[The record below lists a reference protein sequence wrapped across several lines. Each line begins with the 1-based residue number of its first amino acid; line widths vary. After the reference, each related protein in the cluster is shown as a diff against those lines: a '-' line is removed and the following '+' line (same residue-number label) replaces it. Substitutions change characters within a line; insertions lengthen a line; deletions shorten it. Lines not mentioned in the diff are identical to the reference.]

1 MENAKLK
8 NMPLRSLAF
17 NFITFFTI
25 IIPLNILAQNS
36 FSPQFYER
44 EETLVNIYNNDP
56 QNEQNL
62 ISMGELYASEK
73 IWDLAIDS
81 YEKLVDLDPDN
92 PDYLYRLGGTQAA
105 YSEVANKFRVLSI
118 INSAKK
124 NLIKSAS
131 LDTNHIYS
139 RWALVQILTEL
150 PQILGGDKDVALKYC
165 NEILNISYVHGLLSY
180 HYFYSFKNNEGLILD
195 TEIKIFDEIQSNPIL
210 FEFNHFNFVVG
221 KLLINTGTSQF
232 NLALRYLNRYL
243 LNYSSADRFSLEE
256 VYYYLAYCNF
266 YLGNSNSLTLLKKS
280 KEIALKS
287 QKKNYNLISKI
298 EELNK
303 LMNQ

>member
-1 MENAKLK
+1 MNNTLFFLLIFPVFIFSQSVSKDSLIKIHKTNNLNQEVLIKLG
-8 NMPLRSLAF
+8 
-17 NFITFFTI
+17 
-25 IIPLNILAQNS
+25 
-36 FSPQFYER
+36 
-44 EETLVNIYNNDP
+44 EEYAAEKDWEKAIYYYDKLVNIDP
-56 QNEQNL
+56 EN
-62 ISMGELYASEK
+62 S
-73 IWDLAIDS
+73 
-81 YEKLVDLDPDN
+81 
-92 PDYLYRLGGTQAA
+92 DYLYRLGGTQAA
-105 YSEVANKFRVLSI
+105 YSEVVNKFRVLSI

-150 PQILGGDKDVALKYC
+150 PKFLGGNKTTALDYSK
-165 NEILNISYVHGLLSY
+165 EIYDISIIHGLLAY
-180 HYFYSFKNNEGLILD
+180 YYIYNFQKNEGLILD
-195 TEIKIFDEIQSNPIL
+195 TEVKIFTEIQSNPIL

-221 KLLINTGTSQF
+221 KLLINTDTSQF

-266 YLGNSNSLTLLKKS
+266 YLGNNNSLTHLKKS
-280 KEIALKS
+280 REIALQS
-287 QKKNYNLISKI
+287 QKKNYNLLSKI

-303 LMNQ
+303 LMNL

>member
-1 MENAKLK
+1 MNNSLFFLLIFPVFIFSQSVSKDSLIKIHKTNNFNQEVLIKLG
-8 NMPLRSLAF
+8 
-17 NFITFFTI
+17 
-25 IIPLNILAQNS
+25 
-36 FSPQFYER
+36 
-44 EETLVNIYNNDP
+44 EEYAAEKDWEKAIYYYDKLVNIDP
-56 QNEQNL
+56 EN
-62 ISMGELYASEK
+62 S
-73 IWDLAIDS
+73 
-81 YEKLVDLDPDN
+81 
-92 PDYLYRLGGTQAA
+92 DYLYRLGGTQAA
-105 YSEVANKFRVLSI
+105 YSEVVNKFRVLSI

-150 PQILGGDKDVALKYC
+150 PKFLGGNKTTALDYSK
-165 NEILNISYVHGLLSY
+165 EIYDISKIHGLLAY
-180 HYFYSFKNNEGLILD
+180 YYIYNFQKNEGLILD
-195 TEIKIFDEIQSNPIL
+195 TEVKIFTEIQTNPIL
-210 FEFNHFNFVVG
+210 FEFNHFNFIVG
-221 KLLINTGTSQF
+221 KLLINTDTSQF

-266 YLGNSNSLTLLKKS
+266 YLGNNNSLTLLKKS
-280 KEIALKS
+280 SEIASKS

-303 LMNQ
+303 LMN

>member
-1 MENAKLK
+1 MNNTLFFLLIFPVFMFSQSVSKDSLIKIHKTNNLNQEVLIKLGEDYAAEK
-8 NMPLRSLAF
+8 DWEKA
-17 NFITFFTI
+17 I
-25 IIPLNILAQNS
+25 
-36 FSPQFYER
+36 YYYDK
-44 EETLVNIYNNDP
+44 LVNIDP
-56 QNEQNL
+56 EN
-62 ISMGELYASEK
+62 S
-73 IWDLAIDS
+73 
-81 YEKLVDLDPDN
+81 
-92 PDYLYRLGGTQAA
+92 DYLYRLGGTQAA
-105 YSEVANKFRVLSI
+105 YSEVVNKFRVLSI

-150 PQILGGDKDVALKYC
+150 PKFLGGNKTTALDYSK
-165 NEILNISYVHGLLSY
+165 EIYDISKIHGLLAY
-180 HYFYSFKNNEGLILD
+180 YYIYNFQKNENLILD
-195 TEIKIFDEIQSNPIL
+195 TEVKIFSEIQSNPVL

-221 KLLINTGTSQF
+221 KLLINRDTSEF
-232 NLALRYLNRYL
+232 NLALKYMNKYI

-266 YLGNSNSLTLLKKS
+266 YLGNNNSLTLLKKS
-280 KEIALKS
+280 REIALKS

-303 LMNQ
+303 LINL

>member
-62 ISMGELYASEK
+62 IIMGELYASEK

-92 PDYLYRLGGTQAA
+92 PDYLYRLGRYTG
-105 YSEVANKFRVLSI
+105 
-118 INSAKK
+118 
-124 NLIKSAS
+124 
-131 LDTNHIYS
+131 
-139 RWALVQILTEL
+139 
-150 PQILGGDKDVALKYC
+150 C
-165 NEILNISYVHGLLSY
+165 
-180 HYFYSFKNNEGLILD
+180 
-195 TEIKIFDEIQSNPIL
+195 IF
-210 FEFNHFNFVVG
+210 
-221 KLLINTGTSQF
+221 
-232 NLALRYLNRYL
+232 
-243 LNYSSADRFSLEE
+243 
-256 VYYYLAYCNF
+256 
-266 YLGNSNSLTLLKKS
+266 
-280 KEIALKS
+280 
-287 QKKNYNLISKI
+287 
-298 EELNK
+298 
-303 LMNQ
+303 

>member
-1 MENAKLK
+1 MFSQSVSKDSLIKIHKTNNLNQEVLIKLG
-8 NMPLRSLAF
+8 
-17 NFITFFTI
+17 
-25 IIPLNILAQNS
+25 
-36 FSPQFYER
+36 
-44 EETLVNIYNNDP
+44 EEYAAEKDWEKAIYYYDKLVNIDP
-56 QNEQNL
+56 EN
-62 ISMGELYASEK
+62 S
-73 IWDLAIDS
+73 
-81 YEKLVDLDPDN
+81 
-92 PDYLYRLGGTQAA
+92 DYLYRLGGTQAA
-105 YSEVANKFRVLSI
+105 YSEVVNKFRVLSI

-150 PQILGGDKDVALKYC
+150 PKFLGGNKTSALDYSK
-165 NEILNISYVHGLLSY
+165 EIYDISKIHGLLAY
-180 HYFYSFKNNEGLILD
+180 YYIYNFQKNEGLILD
-195 TEIKIFDEIQSNPIL
+195 TEVKIFTEIQSNPIL

-221 KLLINTGTSQF
+221 KLLINTDTSQF

-266 YLGNSNSLTLLKKS
+266 YLGNNNSLTHLKKS
-280 KEIALKS
+280 REIALQS
-287 QKKNYNLISKI
+287 QKKNYNLLSKI

-303 LMNQ
+303 LMNL

>member
-1 MENAKLK
+1 MNNSLFFLLIFPVFIFSQSVSKDSLIKIHKTNNFNQEVLIKLG
-8 NMPLRSLAF
+8 
-17 NFITFFTI
+17 
-25 IIPLNILAQNS
+25 
-36 FSPQFYER
+36 
-44 EETLVNIYNNDP
+44 EEYAAEKDWEKAIYYYDKLVNIDP
-56 QNEQNL
+56 EN
-62 ISMGELYASEK
+62 S
-73 IWDLAIDS
+73 
-81 YEKLVDLDPDN
+81 
-92 PDYLYRLGGTQAA
+92 DYLYRLGGTQAA
-105 YSEVANKFRVLSI
+105 YSEVVNKFRVLSI

-150 PQILGGDKDVALKYC
+150 PKFLGGNKTTALDYSK
-165 NEILNISYVHGLLSY
+165 EIYDISKIHGLLAY
-180 HYFYSFKNNEGLILD
+180 YYIYNFQKNEGLILD
-195 TEIKIFDEIQSNPIL
+195 TEVKIFTEIQTNPIL
-210 FEFNHFNFVVG
+210 FDFNYFNFVVG
-221 KLLINTGTSQF
+221 KLLINTDTSQF

-266 YLGNSNSLTLLKKS
+266 YLGNNNSLTLLKKS
-280 KEIALKS
+280 SEIASKS

-303 LMNQ
+303 LMN

>member
-1 MENAKLK
+1 MNNTLFFFLIFPAFIFSQSVSKDSLIKIHKTNNLNQEVLIKLG
-8 NMPLRSLAF
+8 
-17 NFITFFTI
+17 
-25 IIPLNILAQNS
+25 
-36 FSPQFYER
+36 
-44 EETLVNIYNNDP
+44 EEHAAEKDWEKAIYYYDKLVNIDP
-56 QNEQNL
+56 EN
-62 ISMGELYASEK
+62 S
-73 IWDLAIDS
+73 
-81 YEKLVDLDPDN
+81 
-92 PDYLYRLGGTQAA
+92 DYLYRLGGTQAA
-105 YSEVANKFRVLSI
+105 YSEVVNKFRVLSI

-150 PQILGGDKDVALKYC
+150 PKFLGGNKTTALDYSK
-165 NEILNISYVHGLLSY
+165 EIYDISKIHGLLAY
-180 HYFYSFKNNEGLILD
+180 YYIYNFQKNEGLILD
-195 TEIKIFDEIQSNPIL
+195 TEVKIFTEILSNPIL

-221 KLLINTGTSQF
+221 KLLINTDTSQF

-266 YLGNSNSLTLLKKS
+266 YLGNNNSLTHLKKS
-280 KEIALKS
+280 REIALQS
-287 QKKNYNLISKI
+287 QKKNYNLLSKI

-303 LMNQ
+303 LMNL

>member
-1 MENAKLK
+1 MNNTLFFLLIFPVFMFSQSVSKDSLIKIHKTNNLNQEVLIKLG
-8 NMPLRSLAF
+8 
-17 NFITFFTI
+17 
-25 IIPLNILAQNS
+25 
-36 FSPQFYER
+36 
-44 EETLVNIYNNDP
+44 EEYAAEKDWEKAIYYYDKLVNIDP
-56 QNEQNL
+56 EN
-62 ISMGELYASEK
+62 S
-73 IWDLAIDS
+73 
-81 YEKLVDLDPDN
+81 
-92 PDYLYRLGGTQAA
+92 DYLYRLGGTQAA
-105 YSEVANKFRVLSI
+105 YSEVVNKFRVLSI

-150 PQILGGDKDVALKYC
+150 PKFLGGNKTTALDYSK
-165 NEILNISYVHGLLSY
+165 EIYDISKIHGLLAY
-180 HYFYSFKNNEGLILD
+180 YYIYNFQKNEGLILD
-195 TEIKIFDEIQSNPIL
+195 TEVKIFTEIQSNPIL

-221 KLLINTGTSQF
+221 KLLINTDTSQF

-266 YLGNSNSLTLLKKS
+266 YLGNNNSLTHLKKS
-280 KEIALKS
+280 REIALQS
-287 QKKNYNLISKI
+287 QKKNYNLLSKI

-303 LMNQ
+303 LMNL

>member
-1 MENAKLK
+1 MNNTLFFLLIFPVFIFSQSVSKDSLIKIHKTNNLNQEVLIKLG
-8 NMPLRSLAF
+8 
-17 NFITFFTI
+17 
-25 IIPLNILAQNS
+25 
-36 FSPQFYER
+36 
-44 EETLVNIYNNDP
+44 EEYAAEKDWEKAIYYYDKLVNIDP
-56 QNEQNL
+56 EN
-62 ISMGELYASEK
+62 S
-73 IWDLAIDS
+73 
-81 YEKLVDLDPDN
+81 
-92 PDYLYRLGGTQAA
+92 DYLYRLGGTQAA
-105 YSEVANKFRVLSI
+105 YSEVVNKFRVLSI

-150 PQILGGDKDVALKYC
+150 PKFLGGNKTTALDYSK
-165 NEILNISYVHGLLSY
+165 EIYDISIIHGLLAY
-180 HYFYSFKNNEGLILD
+180 YYIYNFQKNEGLILD
-195 TEIKIFDEIQSNPIL
+195 TEVKIFTEIQSNPIL

-221 KLLINTGTSQF
+221 KLLINTDTSQF
-232 NLALRYLNRYL
+232 NLALSYLNRYL

-266 YLGNSNSLTLLKKS
+266 YLGNNNSLTLLKKS
-280 KEIALKS
+280 REIALKS

-303 LMNQ
+303 LMNL